1 MTAKE
6 ELTWGFP
13 FVEHTL
19 DIVSQYQG
27 EKEEKK
33 IKTEEEEHKEGGK
46 KGEKREMWSW
56 QRKSHPKTK
65 GIQSLITEEKKQL
78 SQAFCPICSS

>member
-33 IKTEEEEHKEGGK
+33 RKMEEEEHKEG
-46 KGEKREMWSW
+46 EKRRRKEKCGRGKGRVI
-56 QRKSHPKTK
+56 QRPK
-65 GIQSLITEEKKQL
+65 
-78 SQAFCPICSS
+78 AYRV

>member
-1 MTAKE
+1 MLSFFSVCCLTYAYGPQLGFLRSLGVTAEE

-19 DIVSQYQG
+19 DILSQYQG

-33 IKTEEEEHKEGGK
+33 IKKEE
-46 KGEKREMWSW
+46 
-56 QRKSHPKTK
+56 
-65 GIQSLITEEKKQL
+65 
-78 SQAFCPICSS
+78 